1 MENVETVVIHGIRE
15 DGKKF
20 RPSDWIERL
29 SATLASFGA
38 DQRLSYARSAKP
50 CVIDGEKCLVVEAE
64 LAQTNP
70 EAYDFIIDFAR
81 SNQLRIEKNR
91 RKQAVSVSQE
101 RRQIRG

>member
-1 MENVETVVIHGIRE
+1 MEHVETVVIHGIRE

-38 DQRLSYARSAKP
+38 DQRLSYAQSAKP
-50 CVIDGEKCLVVEAE
+50 CMINGEKCLVVEAD

-81 SNQLRIEKNR
+81 SNQLRIEKDRRKRDVSVTKNR
-91 RKQAVSVSQE
+91 RHY
-101 RRQIRG
+101 